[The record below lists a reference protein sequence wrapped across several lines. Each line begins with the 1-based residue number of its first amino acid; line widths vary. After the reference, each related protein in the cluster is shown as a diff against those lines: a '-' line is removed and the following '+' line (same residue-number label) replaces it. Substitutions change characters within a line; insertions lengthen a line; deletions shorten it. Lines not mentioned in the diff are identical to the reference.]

1 MTAVVLF
8 VELEIVPG
16 RRDEFIAR
24 ARRHREN
31 VLQNEPDCDR
41 FDISVPDDTEN
52 TVRLYEVYADQAAF
66 DHHMG
71 TPYMAAYREDT
82 GDMVAGR
89 ALTRAVLR
97 NG

>member
-1 MTAVVLF
+1 MSAVVLF
-8 VELEIVPG
+8 VELEIIPG
-16 RRDEFIAR
+16 RRDEFVAR

-31 VLQNEPDCDR
+31 VLRNEPDCDR
-41 FDISVPDDTEN
+41 FDISVPDDTED

-66 DHHMG
+66 DRHMG